1 MVRFN
6 NYARL
11 LEKRGDRPYYSWK
24 VFVDE
29 PGSVLDQI
37 EKVEYTLHPTFPQPH
52 QVRQNREERFA
63 LESAGWGE
71 FTMLI
76 DVKYR
81 DGKKEKVPY
90 WLDLGKKWPNH
101 ED

>member
-1 MVRFN
+1 M
-6 NYARL
+6 
-11 LEKRGDRPYYSWK
+11 EKKGKDYYYRWR

-29 PGSVLDQI
+29 SEPVLEQI
-37 EKVEYTLHPTFPQPH
+37 QQVEYTLHPTFPQPH
-52 QVRQNREERFA
+52 QVRTDRRDLFA
-63 LESAGWGE
+63 LETAGWGE

-81 DGKKEKVPY
+81 DGRIEKVPY
-90 WLDLGKKWPNH
+90 WLDLSKKWPG

>member
-90 WLDLGKKWPNH
+90 WLDLKKEWPSG
-101 ED
+101 D